1 MYQEIPMKMKYLLW
15 AVLAYW
21 AKRVFSPLF
30 IQFTSDEKVNKKS
43 QRDMR
48 RASNPGD
55 VDLANNGLS
64 PNSQDA
70 TGIIN
75 FKPGVP
81 SPPDKFVGPQG

>member
-1 MYQEIPMKMKYLLW
+1 MKMKYLLW

-21 AKRVFSPLF
+21 AKRVFSPLS
-30 IQFTSDEKVNKKS
+30 IQSTSDEKLNKKS
-43 QRDMR
+43 QRVM
-48 RASNPGD
+48 AGANNPGD

-64 PNSQDA
+64 PNSQDT

-81 SPPDKFVGPQG
+81 SQPDKFVGPQG